1 MGTFSTLVRMA
12 GRNLVQGGRRVVL
25 LGMAMV
31 LVSMLLV
38 LLDSLAAG
46 LEASMVN
53 SATTLASGHVN
64 VGGFFKVTS
73 GTASPVVAD
82 GPKIRAIVEREVPE
96 LDYQI
101 DRVRG
106 WARLVSERASFWGGL
121 LGIDVEEERG
131 LRSVLQISEGSFDAL
146 KQPDTILLFEQQAKR
161 LEAKVG
167 DTLTISAP
175 TMGGVNNT
183 VDVRVGAIAKDV
195 GFMSAI
201 NLFMPKATIRQLYQ
215 MKPEATGAVQ
225 LYLKNEADA
234 SGVMERLRPKLE
246 AEGFRLMDLDPRPF
260 WMKFDTVTGQD
271 WVGQKLDLTTWREEV
286 SFLLW
291 ILTGFAALRWL
302 LLGVILLLV
311 VVGIMN
317 TMYMSIR
324 ERTREIGTMRAIGMS
339 RGRVL
344 GLFLLEALALGIG
357 ASALGA
363 GLGVVIALSVN
374 AAEIKIASDAF
385 MAILM
390 NDQVYLKLTVDNV
403 VFAVALITGISV
415 FAALRPARRA
425 ARMRPVGALH
435 QVG

>member
-1 MGTFSTLVRMA
+1 MRTLFTIA
-12 GRNLVQGGRRVVL
+12 LRNITQGGRRAIL
-25 LGMAMV
+25 LSTAMA
-31 LVSMLLV
+31 LVAALLV

-46 LEASMVN
+46 LEASMVH

-73 GTASPVVAD
+73 GQAAPVVVD
-82 GPKIRAIVEREVPE
+82 GPKVREIVKAEVPE
-96 LDYQI
+96 LDFQI

-106 WARLVSERASFWGGL
+106 WARVVSDRASFWGGL
-121 LGIDVEEERG
+121 LGIDVTEERG
-131 LRSVLQISEGSFDAL
+131 LREVLQILDGSFDAL
-146 KQPDTILLFEQQAKR
+146 TAPDTILLFEQQAKR

-183 VDVRVGAIAKDV
+183 VDVRVVAIAKDV

-201 NLFMPKATIRQLYQ
+201 NLFMPKSTVRKLYQ
-215 MKPEATGAVQ
+215 MKDDATGAVQ
-225 LYLKNEADA
+225 IYLKNEGDA
-234 SGVMERLRPKLE
+234 AAVMERLRPKLE
-246 AEGFRLMDLDPRPF
+246 AAGFRLMDLDPRPF

-271 WVGQKLDLTTWREEV
+271 WTGQKLDLTTWRDEV
-286 SFLLW
+286 SFMLW

-302 LLGVILLLV
+302 LLSFVLLIV

-339 RGRVL
+339 RRQVL
-344 GLFLLEALALGIG
+344 GLFVLEGLFMGAGAGTVGALFGSGVALAI
-357 ASALGA
+357 
-363 GLGVVIALSVN
+363 N
-374 AAEIKIASDAF
+374 AAQIQIDSDAF

-390 NDQVYLKLTVDNV
+390 NDHVYLRLMPGNV
-403 VFAVALITGISV
+403 VFAVVLLTVLSCV
-415 FAALRPARRA
+415 AALRPAQRA
-425 ARMRPVGALH
+425 ARLRPVGALH
-435 QVG
+435 AVG

>member
-1 MGTFSTLVRMA
+1 MGTTFLIA
-12 GRNLVQGGRRVVL
+12 ARNLRQGGRRVVL
-25 LGMAMV
+25 LGTAMV

-46 LEASMVN
+46 LEASMVH

-73 GTASPVVAD
+73 GQASPVVVD
-82 GPKIRAIVEREVPE
+82 GPKIRKIVEAEVPE
-96 LDYQI
+96 LDFQI

-106 WARLVSERASFWGGL
+106 WARIVSDRASFWGGL
-121 LGIDVEEERG
+121 LGIDVAEERG
-131 LRSVLQISEGSFDAL
+131 LREVLQITSGSFDAL
-146 KQPDTILLFEQQAKR
+146 AAPDTLLLFEQQAKR
-161 LEAKVG
+161 LEVKVG
-167 DTLTISAP
+167 DTVTVSAP

-183 VDVRVGAIAKDV
+183 VDVRVSAIAKDV
-195 GFMSAI
+195 GMMSAI
-201 NLFMPKATIRQLYQ
+201 NLFMPKSTIRKLYQ
-215 MKPEATGAVQ
+215 MKEEATGAVQ
-225 LYLKNEADA
+225 VYLKNEADA
-234 SGVMERLRPKLE
+234 PAVMERLRPKLE
-246 AEGFRLMDLDPRPF
+246 AADFKLMDTDPRPF

-339 RGRVL
+339 RGQVLRLFLIEAALL
-344 GLFLLEALALGIG
+344 GLF

-363 GLGVVIALSVN
+363 GLGAAIAAAIN
-374 AAEIKIASDAF
+374 AARIQVPMDAF

-390 NDQVYLKLTVDNV
+390 NDYVYLKLTAGNV
-403 VFAVALITGISV
+403 GYAVALISAISC

-435 QVG
+435 TVG

>member
-1 MGTFSTLVRMA
+1 
-12 GRNLVQGGRRVVL
+12 
-25 LGMAMV
+25 
-31 LVSMLLV
+31 
-38 LLDSLAAG
+38 
-46 LEASMVN
+46 
-53 SATTLASGHVN
+53 
-64 VGGFFKVTS
+64 
-73 GTASPVVAD
+73 
-82 GPKIRAIVEREVPE
+82 
-96 LDYQI
+96 
-101 DRVRG
+101 
-106 WARLVSERASFWGGL
+106 
-121 LGIDVEEERG
+121 
-131 LRSVLQISEGSFDAL
+131 
-146 KQPDTILLFEQQAKR
+146 
-161 LEAKVG
+161 
-167 DTLTISAP
+167 
-175 TMGGVNNT
+175 
-183 VDVRVGAIAKDV
+183 
-195 GFMSAI
+195 
-201 NLFMPKATIRQLYQ
+201 

-357 ASALGA
+357 ASAFGA
-363 GLGVVIALSVN
+363 GLGVVIALSIN

>member
-1 MGTFSTLVRMA
+1 MNTLFTIA
-12 GRNLVQGGRRVVL
+12 ARNLRQGGRRVYL
-25 LGMAMV
+25 LGAAMV
-31 LVSMLLV
+31 LVAMLLV

-46 LEASMVN
+46 LEASMIH
-53 SATTLASGHVN
+53 SATTLSSGHVN

-73 GTASPVVAD
+73 GQASPVVAD
-82 GPKIRAIVEREVPE
+82 GPGIRKIVTAEVPE
-96 LDYQI
+96 LDFQI

-106 WARLVSERASFWGGL
+106 WARVVSEEASFWGGL
-121 LGIDVEEERG
+121 LGVDVAEERG
-131 LRSVLQISEGSFDAL
+131 LRGVLQITAGTFDGLAE
-146 KQPDTILLFEQQAKR
+146 PDTILLFEQQAKR
-161 LEAKVG
+161 LVAKVG

-183 VDVRVGAIAKDV
+183 VDVRVVAIAKDL
-195 GFMSAI
+195 GMMSAI
-201 NLFMPKATIRQLYQ
+201 NIFMPKVTIRKLYQ
-215 MKPEATGAVQ
+215 MKADATGAVQ
-225 LYLKNEADA
+225 IYLKNERDA
-234 SGVMERLRPKLE
+234 AAVMERLRPKLE
-246 AEGFRLMDLDPRPF
+246 AAGYKLMDLDPRPF

-291 ILTGFAALRWL
+291 ILTGFGALRWL

-339 RGRVL
+339 RGQVLRLFLIEATLL
-344 GLFLLEALALGIG
+344 GLG
-357 ASALGA
+357 AGAFGATLGA
-363 GLGVVIALSVN
+363 GLAVAIN
-374 AAEIKIASDAF
+374 AAKIQIPMDAF

-390 NDQVYLKLTVDNV
+390 NDYVYLKLTVGNV
-403 VFAVALITGISV
+403 VFATLLITAISCI
-415 FAALRPARRA
+415 AALRPARRA

-435 QVG
+435 TVG

>member
-1 MGTFSTLVRMA
+1 
-12 GRNLVQGGRRVVL
+12 
-25 LGMAMV
+25 
-31 LVSMLLV
+31 
-38 LLDSLAAG
+38 
-46 LEASMVN
+46 
-53 SATTLASGHVN
+53 
-64 VGGFFKVTS
+64 
-73 GTASPVVAD
+73 
-82 GPKIRAIVEREVPE
+82 
-96 LDYQI
+96 
-101 DRVRG
+101 
-106 WARLVSERASFWGGL
+106 
-121 LGIDVEEERG
+121 
-131 LRSVLQISEGSFDAL
+131 
-146 KQPDTILLFEQQAKR
+146 
-161 LEAKVG
+161 
-167 DTLTISAP
+167 
-175 TMGGVNNT
+175 
-183 VDVRVGAIAKDV
+183 
-195 GFMSAI
+195 
-201 NLFMPKATIRQLYQ
+201 

-344 GLFLLEALALGIG
+344 GLFLLEALALGVG
-357 ASALGA
+357 ASAVGA
-363 GLGVVIALSVN
+363 GLGVAIALAVN

-390 NDQVYLKLTVDNV
+390 NDQVYLKLTADNV
-403 VFAVALITGISV
+403 VFAVVLITGISV